1 MNAER
6 TLRALNFQA
15 CNIYEACFYFNN
27 QDGAIYD
34 STGAH
39 TFFESTSNLANLVS
53 QLSQVSGSEV
63 IYKSDPGCI
72 EVLGAERA
80 IRNVYQR
87 LQEMQFL
94 QVFHQYTIFRVE
106 SSNEQRDFIS
116 GKKNGKINKIM
127 KTSGAKIRFMPFI
140 NDYNFIIEVESTS
153 FTKALDGLTL
163 LQEELPA
170 EISFYVP
177 ESYHKRIIGV
187 GGKNI
192 QRIMKKYGVY
202 VKFSNTEEFASLGG
216 YYNNQDNVVARTPMK
231 NQINLDNLRHAVM
244 ELIHPKDRDYVVES
258 IRIPFGLHR
267 DLIHEY
273 QDNFIAE
280 ELIKKTNTHV
290 LWPDAELADN
300 NVELLGPEAHMAL
313 AFKMMETIV
322 PDAYDL
328 HLPLSTDLTL
338 AIRSDHFQDQVVD
351 LIRQEHDISVEPISY
366 TEDDTGKNDGLIRF
380 KMTKDKVHTG
390 LHDALTIVLDYL
402 STQNVDFYPNSTT
415 ADELFARVNK
425 NQSLSISSSSH
436 HLLDTSTTSISSS
449 SRSVLNQEPSLIG
462 HNPSSVSM
470 MRSSSDAIYSG
481 HHINPNNNPSP
492 TQPYQFFH
500 FQNNNNDTKP
510 LNNLNLNNNHHHN
523 NSSNPNSLVD
533 NNNNTSWNPPYMQLH
548 HQAPIPSV
556 STSGQSNG
564 SGDHLRAIFDAPM
577 ELTDQE
583 RVVLSNYRYQ
593 RMNIPPASNFGF
605 AQAVP
610 PAPTAAGG
618 GDIWSTQ
625 MPGSGNRRPPTFTS
639 ANMASSPSNGRRSAT
654 NYSSNTS
661 NDSMQMRVSFE
672 KIYIYISWN

>member
-27 QDGAIYD
+27 HDGAIYD
-34 STGAH
+34 TTGAH
-39 TFFESTSNLANLVS
+39 TFFDSTSNLSSLVS
-53 QLSQVSGSEV
+53 QLSQVSGSDV
-63 IYKSDPGCI
+63 IYKTDPGCI

-106 SSNEQRDFIS
+106 SSNDQRDFIS

-216 YYNNQDNVVARTPMK
+216 YYNNEDNVVARTPMK

-244 ELIHPKDRDYVVES
+244 ELIHPKDRDYVVET
-258 IRIPFGLHR
+258 IQIPFGFHR
-267 DLIHEY
+267 DMIHEY

-290 LWPDAELADN
+290 LWPDAELASN
-300 NVELLGPEAHMAL
+300 TVELLGPEAHMGL
-313 AFKMMETIV
+313 AFKLMESIV

-328 HLPLSTDLTL
+328 HVPLSSAFTEAVTSELFQEKVVHPLRQNNVFVETRSPKDRGGF
-338 AIRSDHFQDQVVD
+338 IR
-351 LIRQEHDISVEPISY
+351 L
-366 TEDDTGKNDGLIRF
+366 N
-380 KMTKDKVHTG
+380 MTKDKIMTV
-390 LHDALTIVLDYL
+390 LHDALNVVIDFLNSQHVPLDENT
-402 STQNVDFYPNSTT
+402 S
-415 ADELFARVNK
+415 ADGLFAIVEK
-425 NQSLSISSSSH
+425 KQSLSTKKSNLSSSSSTG
-436 HLLDTSTTSISSS
+436 LLDSTSLLKHTSQSI
-449 SRSVLNQEPSLIG
+449 LG
-462 HNPSSVSM
+462 GTSSVSM
-470 MRSSSDAIYSG
+470 MRSSNDTIYTSPG
-481 HHINPNNNPSP
+481 NNNLNTNISNTTPP
-492 TQPYQFFH
+492 QTYQFFN
-500 FQNNNNDTKP
+500 FQNSGDGSVGGAGDSSWSSLNSSVHMQQLTMPSTPTSIQSNNNGND
-510 LNNLNLNNNHHHN
+510 
-523 NSSNPNSLVD
+523 SN
-533 NNNNTSWNPPYMQLH
+533 
-548 HQAPIPSV
+548 I
-556 STSGQSNG
+556 
-564 SGDHLRAIFDAPM
+564 RAIFDAPM
-577 ELTDQE
+577 DLTDEE
-583 RVVLSNYRYQ
+583 RAVISGYRYQ
-593 RMNIPPASNFGF
+593 RMSMPPGGSNFGF
-605 AQAVP
+605 PQAMP
-610 PAPTAAGG
+610 TAPTA
-618 GDIWSTQ
+618 DIWSTPTQ
-625 MPGSGNRRPPTFTS
+625 IPGNRRSAAFAPNAMTS
-639 ANMASSPSNGRRSAT
+639 PPSNARRNIAS
-654 NYSSNTS
+654 NYGPNAPS
-661 NDSMQMRVSFE
+661 DMRVS
-672 KIYIYISWN
+672 